1 MTSPSTPELSS
12 VRQRLTKMT
21 DRLLMR
27 LHDRA
32 GFPLNRPVYEPGGVP
47 IPGRPDISLF
57 SFAIEGLEAYHASLG
72 RFEHPDQFPLS
83 AAGRPRTPTP
93 DERVQIALR
102 EDLEAFYTTQ
112 VLPRLCE
119 DAVDPGS
126 FGETAY
132 VDADLLELLNER
144 IHIGRDIALAKVAR
158 EPDLWEIVRDEERLS
173 ERLTDKVRER
183 AVIDDAGTAAERYGL
198 DRELSTFVFE
208 WIIGRTLRLEV
219 EYLQRLTPAG

>member
-1 MTSPSTPELSS
+1 MSSPSTPELST

-72 RFEHPDQFPLS
+72 RFEHPDQYPLS
-83 AAGRPRTPTP
+83 EAGRPRTPTP

-102 EDLEAFYTTQ
+102 EDLETFYTRE

-144 IHIGRDIALAKVAR
+144 IHIGREIALAKVGR
-158 EPDLWEIVRDEERLS
+158 EPDLWELVRDDARLA
-173 ERLTDKVRER
+173 ERLTDRERER
-183 AVIDDAGTAAERYGL
+183 AVIEDAGQAAERYGL
-198 DRELSTFVFE
+198 DRELSRFVFE
-208 WIIGRTLRLEV
+208 WIIGRTLALEV
-219 EYLQRLTPAG
+219 EYLQRLAPAP

>member
-1 MTSPSTPELSS
+1 
-12 VRQRLTKMT
+12 MT

-47 IPGRPDISLF
+47 IPGRPDVSLF

-83 AAGRPRTPTP
+83 EAGRPRTPSP

-102 EDLEAFYTTQ
+102 EDLEAFYTGE

-119 DAVDPGS
+119 DAVDPGN

-158 EPDLWEIVRDEERLS
+158 EPDLWEIVRDEESLK
-173 ERLTDKVRER
+173 ERLTDKERER
-183 AVIDDAGTAAERYGL
+183 LVIEDAGLAAERYGL
-198 DRELSTFVFE
+198 DRELSRFVFE
-208 WIIGRTLRLEV
+208 WIISRTLHLEV
-219 EYLQRLTPAG
+219 EYLQRLTPTT